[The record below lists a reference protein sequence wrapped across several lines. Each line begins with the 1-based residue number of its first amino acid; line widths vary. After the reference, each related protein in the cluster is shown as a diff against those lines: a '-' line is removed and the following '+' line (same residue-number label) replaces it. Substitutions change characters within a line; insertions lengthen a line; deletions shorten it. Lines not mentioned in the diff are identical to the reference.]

1 MRRNAPSGLKLDDNK
16 LMPRKM
22 GGDFPSPGSAPRG
35 QRIFDASAV
44 AERGGVETAEPG
56 WAVDSRAQGK
66 LEDDHYKAEHPEEQE
81 NMGQKI
87 QRSLSTVKRSASLSV
102 KRAKSLRRPR
112 NDTVTAEHVEAM
124 PPPYEDEDAKMVRMS
139 VVKPHEN

>member
-1 MRRNAPSGLKLDDNK
+1 MRRNAPSGLKLDENK
-16 LMPRKM
+16 LAPRRM

-35 QRIFDASAV
+35 QRIFDASAF
-44 AERGGVETAEPG
+44 AERRGVETAEPG
-56 WAVDSRAQGK
+56 WAVDSRTQEK